1 MGMYLLVGHEVLAR
15 GDQRKNEAK
24 EILFQNLE
32 NADVP
37 RHACPWACP
46 GHPEHLL
53 LSLMVFKVEKER
65 QRSAK
70 RHSTHSAQ

>member
-37 RHACPWACP
+37 RHECPWACP